1 MIVLVENMKIAL
13 IEESQLYREGIKLI
27 LTSGDYNESQIY
39 EFAKYENFIAK
50 NPENYDI
57 VLINIQSLLAH
68 KQEIKHRINQF
79 NMKVIALS
87 EEEDR
92 SLITKVVKIGVKG
105 FISGATNDELLLQAI
120 DYVKNGQSYID
131 FSCVD
136 YLIADYQKL
145 AAAKKQ
151 QPIATVPEHILTKR
165 EYDVLHL
172 LSQGLSNK
180 TIANQLMISEKTIN
194 NHVGSLLKKL
204 NVGNRTEAVILALR
218 NNWIAL

>member
-1 MIVLVENMKIAL
+1 MERITIAL

-27 LTSGDYNESQIY
+27 LTSGDYKKDQIY
-39 EFAKYENFIAK
+39 EFTQYENFNAK
-50 NPENYDI
+50 DPTNYDI
-57 VLINIQSLLAH
+57 VLINIKSLLAH
-68 KQEIKHRINQF
+68 KQAIKEQINQL

-92 SLITKVVKIGVKG
+92 SFITKAVKIGVKG
-105 FISGATNDELLLQAI
+105 FVSGATNDELLLQAI

-136 YLIADYQKL
+136 YLIEDYQKL
-145 AAAKKQ
+145 AAADKNQ
-151 QPIATVPEHILTKR
+151 QVAVAPEHILTKR

-172 LSQGLSNK
+172 LSKGLSNK
-180 TIANQLMISEKTIN
+180 TIASQLMISEKTIN
-194 NHVGSLLKKL
+194 NHVASLLKKL